1 MVYGIYQSA
10 AGMIVNQYRQSVL
23 ANNLAN
29 LDTAGFK
36 SDMTAVRERRV
47 EARENPTAASRSDR
61 VLDRMTGG
69 LLVAPTYTSFEQG
82 HIEFT
87 GGKLDVAI
95 DGDGF
100 LPVDDRGVTRYTRDG
115 RLAVNRDGV
124 LVTIAGGRPVLDE
137 RGNAISVS
145 PDARGRLEINAAGEV
160 EAGDATFGRI
170 AMVQFAD
177 RSRLCKVGG
186 NLFDAAGAEAQ
197 PVSPRFQTNS
207 IELSTVDPTR
217 AMVSM
222 IEVSR
227 AYELN
232 ANLVG
237 LADATLGRAV
247 NDIGRVS

>member
-29 LDTAGFK
+29 LDTVGFK
-36 SDMTAVRERRV
+36 SDLTAVRERKV
-47 EARENPTAASRSDR
+47 EARANPAGASRSDR
-61 VLDRMTGG
+61 ILDRMTGG

-87 GGKLDVAI
+87 EGKLDIAI

-100 LPVDDRGVTRYTRDG
+100 LAVDDGGQTRYTRDG

-137 RGNAISVS
+137 QGNPISV
-145 PDARGRLEINAAGEV
+145 PTDARGRLEIHAGGQV
-160 EAGDATFGRI
+160 EAGGTSFGRI
-170 AMVQFAD
+170 GMVQFAD
-177 RSRLCKVGG
+177 RSRLCKAGS
-186 NLFDAAGAEAQ
+186 NLFDARGAKAQ
-197 PVSPRFQTNS
+197 AVPPQFRTNS
-207 IELSTVDPTR
+207 IESSTVDPTR

-227 AYELN
+227 SYELN
-232 ANLVG
+232 ANLVS
-237 LADATLGRAV
+237 LADTTLGRAV
-247 NDIGRVS
+247 NDIGRIR